1 MGEQWVSLR
10 SGQRGGLALA
20 GDLIVAPGGALV
32 EGGFFFRLPFGFDK
46 FVALETPERGI
57 HGAAGQAGDFHDVES
72 EAVAERERF
81 EDERRGVRESR
92 AELCAHKFYV
102 VCYHK

>member
-1 MGEQWVSLR
+1 MGEQWISL
-10 SGQRGGLALA
+10 GGGERGGLALA
-20 GDLIVAPGGALV
+20 RDLIVAAGGALV
-32 EGGFFFRLPFGFDK
+32 QGGFCFRLPFGFDE
-46 FVALETPERGI
+46 FVAFETAERGI
-57 HGAAGQAGDFHDVES
+57 HGAAGQASDFHDVES

-81 EDERRGVRESR
+81 EDERRGVRESG